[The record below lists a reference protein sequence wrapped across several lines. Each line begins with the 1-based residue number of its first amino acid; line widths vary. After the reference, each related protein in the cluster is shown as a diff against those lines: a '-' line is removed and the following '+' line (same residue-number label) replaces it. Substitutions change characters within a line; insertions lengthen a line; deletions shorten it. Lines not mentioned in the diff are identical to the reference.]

1 MKIKHIALWCTDIEV
16 SREFY
21 ISYFNA
27 TSTAKVVD
35 SNNGFQ
41 SYFLIFD
48 NDVRIE
54 LMYKPTVQPRLGR
67 VEDEHIGFAHLSF
80 QLESQDAVDGLV
92 EQLKTDG
99 YRIISHPRKSKEG
112 IYSSVIIDPDG
123 NRIEIIG

>member
-27 TSTAKVVD
+27 TSTVKVVD
-35 SNNGFQ
+35 PNNGFQ

-48 NDVRIE
+48 NDVRVE
-54 LMYKPTVQPRLGR
+54 LMSKSSVETRMGR
-67 VEDEHIGFAHLSF
+67 VTDDRIGFAHLSF
-80 QLESQDAVDGLV
+80 QLESQDAVDSLV

-99 YRIISHPRKSKEG
+99 YRIISHPRKSKDG
-112 IYSSVIIDPDG
+112 IYSSMIIDTDG

>member
-35 SNNGFQ
+35 PNNGFQ

-48 NDVRIE
+48 NDVRME
-54 LMYKPTVQPRLGR
+54 LMFKPTVQPRLGR

-80 QLESQDAVDGLV
+80 QLESQDAVDSLV

-99 YRIISHPRKSKEG
+99 YRIISHPRKSKDG
-112 IYSSVIIDPDG
+112 IYSSMIIDTDG

>member
-27 TSTAKVVD
+27 TSTVKVVD
-35 SNNGFQ
+35 PNNGFQ

-48 NDVRIE
+48 NDVRVE
-54 LMYKPTVQPRLGR
+54 LMFKPTVQPRLTR
-67 VEDEHIGFAHLSF
+67 VEDEHIGFARLSF
-80 QLESQDAVDGLV
+80 QLESQDAVDVLV

>member
-1 MKIKHIALWCTDIEV
+1 MKIKHAALWCTDIEV

-35 SNNGFQ
+35 PNSGFQ

-48 NDVRIE
+48 NDVRVE
-54 LMYKPTVQPRLGR
+54 LMFKPTIQPRLGR

-80 QLESQDAVDGLV
+80 QLANQNEVDALV
-92 EQLKTDG
+92 EQLKSDG
-99 YRIISHPRKSKEG
+99 YRIISHPRRSKEG
-112 IYSSVIIDPDG
+112 IYSSTILDADD